1 MIDNNKDANDF
12 LNSLDDCFITQ
23 NVIKPT
29 FQKSLNDYTNVLDL
43 ILTESPNRLY
53 SLMHESPIGDV
64 NKGHHVLTFNYSIN
78 SISENMLTKED
89 FNFNAGDYVNMN
101 KYFSEINW
109 SKEFFNL
116 DADQCYNRFLEIYNY
131 ACERF
136 IPVFKSKSKR
146 KRAIW
151 MNNELMKLI
160 KLKREMWFKCLNC
173 RFQSIDIVNDY
184 KKIRTLVKEKV
195 KIAVRDY
202 EKDLVLNVKENP
214 KRFYSYI
221 NKKIKVKDY
230 IKALI
235 DSSGN
240 VTSDSKCIAN
250 ILNNYFSSVFTI
262 ENRELPVF
270 ATRCEQ
276 ACIDPTFVDDIGN
289 RLNDLDIKKSPG
301 VDRVRPIVLCECSE
315 GLKLPIK
322 IIFEESFITGIIPEM
337 WLNANIT
344 AIYKK
349 GDKLEPSNY
358 RPISL
363 TSVVSKIMEKI
374 LRDTIINHFSN
385 FIIKEQHGF
394 TKNKNCITNLLETLD
409 LVSQALEESYSVDLA
424 YLDFAKAFDTVPH
437 SRLGL
442 KLERYGIRGDLLR
455 WCMSFL
461 TNRVQRVV
469 HGDSVSDW
477 SRVLSGV
484 PQGSVLGPLMFVIYI
499 LMI

>member
-1 MIDNNKDANDF
+1 MCIYFKPHIMCIM
-12 LNSLDDCFITQ
+12 CFMCYVERKVHT
-23 NVIKPT
+23 
-29 FQKSLNDYTNVLDL
+29 S
-43 ILTESPNRLY
+43 
-53 SLMHESPIGDV
+53 
-64 NKGHHVLTFNYSIN
+64 
-78 SISENMLTKED
+78 
-89 FNFNAGDYVNMN
+89 VNMN

-250 ILNNYFSSVFTI
+250 ILNSLNLQPDV
-262 ENRELPVF
+262 NKPV
-270 ATRCEQ
+270 
-276 ACIDPTFVDDIGN
+276 
-289 RLNDLDIKKSPG
+289 
-301 VDRVRPIVLCECSE
+301 
-315 GLKLPIK
+315 
-322 IIFEESFITGIIPEM
+322 
-337 WLNANIT
+337 
-344 AIYKK
+344 
-349 GDKLEPSNY
+349 
-358 RPISL
+358 L
-363 TSVVSKIMEKI
+363 T
-374 LRDTIINHFSN
+374 
-385 FIIKEQHGF
+385 Q
-394 TKNKNCITNLLETLD
+394 
-409 LVSQALEESYSVDLA
+409 
-424 YLDFAKAFDTVPH
+424 
-437 SRLGL
+437 
-442 KLERYGIRGDLLR
+442 
-455 WCMSFL
+455 
-461 TNRVQRVV
+461 
-469 HGDSVSDW
+469 
-477 SRVLSGV
+477 
-484 PQGSVLGPLMFVIYI
+484 PL
-499 LMI
+499 